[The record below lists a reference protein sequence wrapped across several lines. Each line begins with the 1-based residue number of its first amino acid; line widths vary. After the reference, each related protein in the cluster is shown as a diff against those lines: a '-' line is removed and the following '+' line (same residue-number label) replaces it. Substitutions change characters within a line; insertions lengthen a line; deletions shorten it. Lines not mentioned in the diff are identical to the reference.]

1 MTFLVKLHKTNKMPK
16 STIKGLGFYVPEN
29 IVTNHDLTKIMDT
42 SDEWIKERTGIKE
55 RRWVNDDKLSTS
67 LMGTYAAEKAISDS
81 GLDKN
86 DIDFIIFST
95 LSPDY
100 YFPGSGVLLQKN
112 LGIKEVGALD
122 VRNQCSGFIY
132 GLSIADQYI
141 KSGMYKNIL
150 VVGSEIHSGG
160 LDKSSRGRSVSVI
173 FGDGAGAAVVSATD
187 SDSCI
192 LSTHLHSEGKFA
204 EELAVIKPATT
215 FWIDKIVKN
224 HDDVSY
230 FPYMNGNFVFK
241 NAVVRFEQVIFEALN
256 YSNLKTEDINLLI
269 THQANLRISQ
279 YIQKRLKL
287 TDSQVF
293 NNIMKYGN
301 TTAASIPIALTE
313 AYQSNLIKK
322 GDIVVLAA
330 FGSGFTW
337 GSALIK
343 W

>member
-1 MTFLVKLHKTNKMPK
+1 MTILTKLRIYMVRSKI
-16 STIKGLGFYVPEN
+16 SGLGFFVPEN
-29 IVTNHDLTKIMDT
+29 VVSNDDLSKLMDT
-42 SDEWIKERTGIKE
+42 SNDWITERTGIE
-55 RRWVNDDKLSTS
+55 NRRWVNDSKLTTS
-67 LMGTYAAEKAISDS
+67 LMGTYAAEKAIADA
-81 GLDKN
+81 GIDKN

-100 YFPGSGVLLQKN
+100 YFPGSGVLLQRN

-150 VVGSEIHSGG
+150 LVGSEIHSGG
-160 LDKSSRGRSVSVI
+160 LDKSTNGRSVSVI
-173 FGDGAGAAVVSATD
+173 FGDGAGAAIITATK
-187 SDSCI
+187 SENGI
-192 LSTHLHSEGKFA
+192 LSTHLHSQGKYA

-215 FWIDKIVKN
+215 HWIDKIKSEN
-224 HDDVSY
+224 NDESY
-230 FPYMNGNFVFK
+230 WPYMNGSFVFK
-241 NAVVRFEQVIFEALN
+241 NAVVRFEQVINEGLEH
-256 YSNLKTEDINLLI
+256 SNLTTEDISLLI
-269 THQANLRISQ
+269 PHQANLRISQ
-279 YIQKRLKL
+279 FIQKKLKL
-287 TDSQVF
+287 SNSQVF

-313 AYQSNLIKK
+313 AHQSKLIKEN
-322 GDIVVLAA
+322 DIIVLAA

-337 GSALIK
+337 GSAVIK

>member
-1 MTFLVKLHKTNKMPK
+1 MYNSKI
-16 STIKGLGFYVPEN
+16 SGLGMYVPEN
-29 IVTNHDLTKIMDT
+29 VVSNHDLSEIMDT
-42 SDEWIKERTGIKE
+42 SNEWIIERTGIEE
-55 RRWVNDDKLSTS
+55 RRHIKKGDGNSTVT
-67 LMGTYAAEKAISDS
+67 MGVKASKIAIERA
-81 GLDKN
+81 GIDKN
-86 DIDFIIFST
+86 DIDLILFAT

-100 YFPGSGVLLQKN
+100 YFPGSGVLAQEQ
-112 LGIKEVGALD
+112 LGIPTCPAMD
-122 VRNQCSGFIY
+122 IRNQCSGFVYAI
-132 GLSIADQYI
+132 STADQFI
-141 KSGMYKNIL
+141 KTGMYKNIL

-215 FWIDKIVKN
+215 FWIDKIVEN
-224 HDDVSY
+224 DDDKSY